1 MGIFSEDL
9 INFGN
14 LLDTEIE
21 LKLTPQDLKTV
32 FKDLDFDIED
42 GLLKVKRKIKKL
54 LFSKTVEARLRE
66 ESRSVYNDR
75 EREIRAITVISLSK
89 LEDFKDIVSL
99 DGDRAVLNLWEVIK
113 NTELYKKIP
122 KQFRERVVISRYM
135 FKKGYI
141 QLYLKVEK

>member
-1 MGIFSEDL
+1 MGVFSEDL
-9 INFGN
+9 INLGN

-75 EREIRAITVISLSK
+75 EREIRAITAIPLSK

-122 KQFRERVVISRYM
+122 KQFKERVVISRYM

>member
-122 KQFRERVVISRYM
+122 KQFKERVVISRYM